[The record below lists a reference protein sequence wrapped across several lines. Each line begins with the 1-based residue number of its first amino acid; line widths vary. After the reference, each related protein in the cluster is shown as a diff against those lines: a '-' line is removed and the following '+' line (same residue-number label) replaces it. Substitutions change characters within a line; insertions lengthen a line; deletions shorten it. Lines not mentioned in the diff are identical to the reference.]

1 LNPPLFRTMK
11 LRNQLLAIFC
21 LLVFA
26 AFGFLYVRTWVAPK
40 TFGIILFV
48 SDGMV
53 ARELAAARLYEG
65 GADHRLT
72 IEDFPHLALLRNAAR
87 DFAAPDAA
95 AAATALA
102 TGERVG
108 HRHLAMDGDGRRLA
122 SILELAHSQGRATGL
137 VTNGSLSAPT
147 PGAFFA
153 HAGDARDSEE
163 VARQLAAEAQLDVF
177 LGGGAGDFLPATKN
191 GRRKDG
197 RDLLGELHA
206 KGCEIVRSKA
216 ELEGATAYRTGQ
228 IAGFFSNDQLA
239 YNNQIESGSQQP
251 SLADMVRRAI
261 EFLQV
266 HGKGYVLVVDAAL
279 ATTAAE
285 NNEGELAL
293 TETLALD
300 HAIATAVKYAG
311 DRSLILVSGKHA
323 TGGFSMNG
331 YPLSQDHGVA
341 LLGVNAAGQPT
352 ITWATGPNGPPP
364 SGAAAF
370 GATPAEEPSSS
381 APAQRRKVEPAAFQT
396 PAGVN
401 TVEDVIAVGRGEG
414 SEVLNGFLDQTAIFK
429 VLKDAL

>member
-1 LNPPLFRTMK
+1 MK

-40 TFGIILFV
+40 TFGIILFM

-53 ARELAAARLYEG
+53 AREFAAARLYEG
-65 GADHRLT
+65 GADHRLA

-87 DFAAPDAA
+87 DFAAPDDA

-102 TGERVG
+102 TGTRVG
-108 HRHLAMDGDGRRLA
+108 HHRLAMDGDGRRLA
-122 SILELAHSQGRATGL
+122 SILELAHDQGRATGL
-137 VTNGSLSAPT
+137 VTTGSLSAPT
-147 PGAFFA
+147 PGAFYA
-153 HAGDARDSEE
+153 HAGDARDSAEI
-163 VARQLAAEAQLDVF
+163 ARQLAVEAPLDVF
-177 LGGGAGDFLPATKN
+177 LGGGAGDFVPVAKN

-197 RDLLGELHA
+197 RDLLGELQA
-206 KGCEIVRSKA
+206 KRCEIVRSKA
-216 ELEGATAYRTGQ
+216 ELESATAYRTGQ

-239 YNNQIESGSQQP
+239 YTNQIESGTQQP

-261 EFLQV
+261 QFLQV

-279 ATTAAE
+279 ATTAAQD
-285 NNEGELAL
+285 NEGELAL

-300 HAIATAVKYAG
+300 HAVATAVKYAG
-311 DRSLILVSGKHA
+311 ERSLILVAGKHG

-331 YPLSQDHGVA
+331 YPLAEDHGVA

-364 SGAAAF
+364 SGAAAL
-370 GATPAEEPSSS
+370 GA
-381 APAQRRKVEPAAFQT
+381 APAQTPPSPVLTQRAKVEPAAFQT
-396 PAGVN
+396 PTGVN
-401 TVEDVIAVGRGEG
+401 TVEDVIAVGRGAGAEA
-414 SEVLNGFLDQTAIFK
+414 LNGFLDQTAIFEI
-429 VLKDAL
+429 LKNAL

>member
-1 LNPPLFRTMK
+1 MK

-53 ARELAAARLYEG
+53 AREFAAARLYEG
-65 GADHRLT
+65 GADHRLA

-87 DFAAPDAA
+87 DFAAPDDAS
-95 AAATALA
+95 AATALA
-102 TGERVG
+102 TGTRVA
-108 HRHLAMDGDGRRLA
+108 HRHLAMDGDGRRLV
-122 SILELAHSQGRATGL
+122 SILELAHDQGRATGL

-147 PGAFFA
+147 PGAFYA
-153 HAGDARDSEE
+153 HAGDSRDSAEI
-163 VARQLAAEAQLDVF
+163 ARQLALEAPLDVF
-177 LGGGAGDFLPATKN
+177 LGGGAGDFLPVAKN

-197 RDLLGELHA
+197 KDLFGELQA
-206 KGCEIVRSKA
+206 RGCEIVRSKA
-216 ELEGATAYRTGQ
+216 ELEGATAYHTGQ

-239 YNNQIESGSQQP
+239 YSNQIESGTQQP

-261 EFLQV
+261 QFLQV

-279 ATTAAE
+279 ATTAAQD
-285 NNEGELAL
+285 NEGELAL

-300 HAIATAVKYAG
+300 HAVATAVKYAG
-311 DRSLILVSGKHA
+311 DRSLILVAGKHG

-331 YPLSQDHGVA
+331 YPLAGDHGVA
-341 LLGVNAAGQPT
+341 LLGVDAAGQPT

-364 SGAAAF
+364 
-370 GATPAEEPSSS
+370 GATALGEPPPSPAPG
-381 APAQRRKVEPAAFQT
+381 QRGKVEPAAFQT
-396 PAGVN
+396 SAGVN

-414 SEVLNGFLDQTAIFK
+414 AEALNGFLDQTAIFR